1 MDNTTYVVNG
11 NMPSRTHTC
20 ADAETMFDFLHDI
33 LSGTLTDFS
42 LASFFQQ
49 NSDYITSISFYPV
62 DTNLF
67 IGASATLSVIPIGNK
82 LATATNPVKSVVY
95 WKNYVQLFSLSIAR
109 TFNNFLDFEPYTRIK
124 LSIPYF
130 GFIDI
135 PTEYAY
141 TGYLN
146 GYVAIDFSSGKST
159 LYIYW
164 GATSAT
170 TNTLVTTKTVQLS
183 IDVPLGKTNAE
194 EQNRNKVLHGIQA
207 GISGGII
214 ALGVSAGNP
223 LITGAGIAKAGQVV
237 TNAFNDSLIRLTSY
251 DGGDGNTSS
260 LAVDKSVR
268 RIVERPQQVVYPDA
282 HLVGKP
288 CRQTLALSGLTGFT
302 KVGDI
307 HFEPNG
313 EEIYQDEIA
322 EIVDLLHKGVIL

>member
-1 MDNTTYVVNG
+1 MDNYAYGVNG
-11 NMPSRTHTC
+11 TMPSRHHTC
-20 ADAETMFDFLHDI
+20 MDFATVSEFLRKI
-33 LSGTLTDFS
+33 LDGTVTNFS

-49 NSDYITSISFYPV
+49 DSDYITAIRFFPIDV
-62 DTNLF
+62 AKF
-67 IGASATLSVIPIGNK
+67 IGGSVTANNVVIGK
-82 LATATNPVKSVVY
+82 ELAPTTNSVKQVVN
-95 WKNYVQLFSLSIAR
+95 WKNYIQIFSLTISR
-109 TFNNFLDFEPYTRIK
+109 TFSNFLDFEPYTRIK

-130 GFIDI
+130 GFVDI

-141 TGYLN
+141 SGTLN
-146 GYVAIDFSSGKST
+146 GYVAVDFSSGKAT
-159 LYIYW
+159 LYIYL
-164 GATSAT
+164 SS
-170 TNTLVTTKTVQLS
+170 TLVTSKTVQLS
-183 IDVPLGKTNAE
+183 IDVPMGKTNAE
-194 EQNRNKVLHGIQA
+194 EQERNKVLHGIQA

-313 EEIYQDEIA
+313 EGIYQDEIA

>member
-20 ADAETMFDFLHDI
+20 VDATTLFDFLHDI
-33 LSGTLTDFS
+33 LSGTLTNFS

-67 IGASATLSVIPIGNK
+67 ISASATLSVIPIGNK
-82 LATATNPVKSVVY
+82 LATATNPVKSIVY

-109 TFNNFLDFEPYTRIK
+109 VYDNFLDFEPYTRIK

-130 GFIDI
+130 GFVDI

-141 TGYLN
+141 TDDIN
-146 GYVAIDFSSGKST
+146 GYVSIDFSSGKAT
-159 LYIYW
+159 LYVYR
-164 GATSAT
+164 GT
-170 TNTLVTTKTVQLS
+170 TTLITTKTVQIS
-183 IDVPLGKTNAE
+183 VSVPIGKTNAE
-194 EQNRNKVLHGIQA
+194 DQQRNKVLHGIQA

-223 LITGAGIAKAGQVV
+223 LITGAGVAKAGSIL
-237 TNAFNDSLIRLTSY
+237 TNALNDSLIRLTSY
-251 DGGDGNTSS
+251 DGGDGNTSM

-268 RIVERPQQVVYPDA
+268 RIVERPQNVVMPDA

-288 CRQTLALSGLTGFT
+288 CRQTLSLASLTGFT

-307 HFEPNG
+307 HFDPQG
-313 EEIYQDEIA
+313 ERIFQDEMD
-322 EIVDLLHKGVIL
+322 EIVNLLHAGVIL

>member
-1 MDNTTYVVNG
+1 MDNTVYLVNG
-11 NMPSRTHTC
+11 TLPSRYHTC
-20 ADAETMFDFLHDI
+20 VDASTVSEFLRSV
-33 LSGTLTDFS
+33 LNGTVTQFS
-42 LASFFQQ
+42 LNSFFQQ
-49 NSDYITSISFYPV
+49 DSDYIAGVKFFPI
-62 DTNLF
+62 DTDKF
-67 IGASATLSVIPIGNK
+67 IGSSVSQNTIVVGSK
-82 LATATNPVKSVVY
+82 LASTTNSVKSVVY

-109 TFNNFLDFEPYTRIK
+109 TYDNFLDFEPYTRIK

-146 GYVAIDFSSGKST
+146 GYVSIDFSSGKSMFY
-159 LYIYW
+159 LYW

-170 TNTLVTTKTVQLS
+170 TTTLVTTKTVQLS

-223 LITGAGIAKAGQVV
+223 LITGAGIAKAGQIV

-251 DGGDGNTSS
+251 DGGDGNSSS

-313 EEIYQDEIA
+313 EPIYQDEMD